1 MKFIATV
8 FVLLFSATSLAG
20 VEMARVGDYRIAY
33 QQAGSGDVTLLLE
46 AGGSAGIDDWDPVF
60 DSLSRHA
67 RVIRYARVGNGRST
81 AITRHFTSEQ
91 YAGHTL
97 ALLDVL
103 KITEPV
109 VLVAHSYGGLVAR
122 AFAAAYP
129 ARVRA
134 LMLIDPSSEHDVD
147 IMRAIDLPRANR
159 EIEQIKRDDMA
170 NGMSNSYLD
179 FWSKRPMP
187 DYPEIGD
194 IPVTV
199 IASVKRYPA
208 PANLFFTDEGRAAWG
223 RLHKAWA
230 EQFPRGRAVL
240 TDRSYHYIQFDEP
253 QLVIE
258 EIRLLLTR
266 LDAHPGEASD
276 PTTKHRGH

>member
-1 MKFIATV
+1 MKAFAAISV
-8 FVLLFSATSLAG
+8 VLSVMLFSPASLAR
-20 VEMARVGDYRIAY
+20 VEMAKVGEFQVAY
-33 QQAGSGDVTLLLE
+33 EQAGSGAVTVLLE
-46 AGGSAGIDDWDPVF
+46 AGGSAGIDDWEPIF
-60 DSLSRHA
+60 ESLSRHA

-81 AITRHFTSEQ
+81 PIKRHFASEE

-97 ALLDVL
+97 ALLKALEV
-103 KITEPV
+103 KEPV

-129 ARVRA
+129 DSVQA
-134 LMLIDPSSEHDVD
+134 LLLIDPSSEHDVD

-159 EIEQIKRDDMA
+159 EIAQIKRDDMA

-199 IASVKRYPA
+199 IASVKHYPE
-208 PANLFFTDEGRAAWG
+208 PANLFFTDEAREAWG
-223 RLHKAWA
+223 RLHKQWA

-240 TDRSYHYIQFDEP
+240 TDKSYHYIQFDEP
-253 QLVIE
+253 QLVID
-258 EIRLLLTR
+258 EIRSLLAR
-266 LDAHPGEASD
+266 LPQ
-276 PTTKHRGH
+276 R